1 VGERP
6 SRLYTW
12 RVIDLHTHS
21 RASDGTDT
29 PRQVLAAAAA
39 AGVRVVALTDHD
51 STAGWAEAADA
62 VAATGVALVRGI
74 EISTRTDTADGG
86 LSVHLLAYLP
96 DPDHPGLV
104 AELDRTR
111 LDRVSRARR
120 MVELL
125 AQEHPITWQDVL
137 AQTADG
143 ATVGRP
149 HLADALVAAR
159 VVADRDE
166 AFATILHPGAR
177 FYVPHHAPDTAD
189 AVRTVLAAGGVPVMA
204 HPRAGRRGRVVTD
217 DAIAALADA
226 GLAGL
231 EVDHRDHDPD
241 ERTALRGL
249 AADLGLLVTGS
260 SDYHGTGKLN
270 RIGENAT
277 DPAVLEELAGRGR
290 LEVLHP

>member
-1 VGERP
+1 MGERP
-6 SRLYTW
+6 PPLYTW

-21 RASDGTDT
+21 RASDGTET
-29 PRQVLAAAAA
+29 PRELLAAAAA

-51 STAGWAEAADA
+51 TTAGWAEAAEA

-74 EISTRTDTADGG
+74 ELSTRAATPDGG
-86 LSVHLLAYLP
+86 ISVHLLAYLP
-96 DPDHPGLV
+96 DPAHPDLV
-104 AELDRTR
+104 AAMDRTR
-111 LDRVSRARR
+111 DDRVARARR
-120 MVELL
+120 MVDLL
-125 AQEHPITWQDVL
+125 AQDHPLTWDDVL

-149 HLADALVAAR
+149 HLADALVAAG

-177 FYVPHHAPDTAD
+177 YYVPHYAPDTVD
-189 AVRTVLAAGGVPVMA
+189 AVRAVLAAGGVPVMA

-217 DAIAALADA
+217 DTIAELAAA
-226 GLAGL
+226 GMAGL
-231 EVDHRDHDPD
+231 EVDHRDHDD
-241 ERTALRGL
+241 VERSALRGL
-249 AADLGLLVTGS
+249 ATDLGLLVTGS

-270 RIGENAT
+270 RIGERTTA
-277 DPAVLEELAGRGR
+277 PEVLDAIAARGL